1 MSDSKKSVVGPWF
14 FNITNLRKQGW
25 DSNRIEVYSLAFLY
39 MVTRYLKILNNV
51 VIYTPLDAVK
61 FNLNHKM
68 VALNFK
74 WNGKKHVFNLIKLF
88 LEAKHKINESSKF
101 EILR

>member
-1 MSDSKKSVVGPWF
+1 MGTSISWSRLYGGEMLGYTLSSHSYQCRPINVRDNRKSVVGPWF
-14 FNITNLRKQGW
+14 FNIVDPRKQGW
-25 DSNRIEVYSLAFLY
+25 DSSRIEVYSLAFLY

-74 WNGKKHVFNLIKLF
+74 
-88 LEAKHKINESSKF
+88 
-101 EILR
+101 